1 MDPDTCDI
9 LTRKPEASDGFALH
23 QLVAA
28 SPPLDLNSIY
38 SYYLLSDHFRDSCV
52 VAECRGQLAGF
63 LSAYRIPS
71 RPETLFIWQVVVAR
85 EQRGRGVASRM
96 LEALLARFEDAQL
109 QSIQAIQ
116 AIQAIEATVNPSNR
130 ASRALFERLARQRG
144 ATLQESTFLPAAAF
158 GPGGHGADHES
169 ETLLRLSLHP

>member
-52 VAECRGQLAGF
+52 VAECQGQLAGF
-63 LSAYRIPS
+63 LSAYLIPS
-71 RPETLFIWQVVVAR
+71 RPKTLFIWQVAVAR
-85 EQRGRGVASRM
+85 EQRGRGVASLM
-96 LEALLARFEDAQL
+96 VEALLARFAKAQL
-109 QSIQAIQ
+109 
-116 AIQAIEATVNPSNR
+116 QAIEATVNPSNR

-144 ATLQESTFLPAAAF
+144 SPLQASTFLPAAAF
-158 GPGGHGADHES
+158 GPGADHEG
-169 ETLLRLSLHP
+169 ETLLRISLHP

>member
-28 SPPLDLNSIY
+28 SPPLDLNSTY

-52 VAECRGQLAGF
+52 VAECQGRLAGF
-63 LSAYRIPS
+63 LSAYLIPS
-71 RPETLFIWQVVVAR
+71 RPETLFIWQVVVAP

-96 LEALLARFEDAQL
+96 LEALLARFTGAHL
-109 QSIQAIQ
+109 QAIQ
-116 AIQAIEATVNPSNR
+116 AIQAIETTVNPSNR

-144 ATLQESTFLPAAAF
+144 ATLQESTYLPAAAF

-169 ETLLRLSLHP
+169 ETLMRLSLHP

>member
-52 VAECRGQLAGF
+52 VAECQGQLAGF

-109 QSIQAIQ
+109 Q
-116 AIQAIEATVNPSNR
+116 AIQAIEATVNPGNR

-144 ATLQESTFLPAAAF
+144 GALQTSTYLPAAAF
-158 GPGGHGADHES
+158 GPVGTGANHES